1 MRAIELMLG
10 SYVSVAPSGMIIK
23 VAAIHK
29 HKIGY
34 YATTK
39 KLVWVRMSL
48 VRPIPITPELLL
60 EKLGFDRIIHYKA
73 FMSYRHDNGDITNI
87 SYNFQSG
94 TVTIDGN
101 PFCLVNKVCERPQR
115 IEAVGCRYLH
125 ELQNRLRILGI
136 ELEIKH

>member
-1 MRAIELMLG
+1 MRATELMLG

-23 VAAIHK
+23 AAAIHK

-39 KLVWVRMSL
+39 KLVWARMSL
-48 VRPIPITPELLL
+48 VRPISITPELLL
-60 EKLGFDRIIHYKA
+60 EKLGFDRIIHYIA

-101 PFCLVNKVCERPQR
+101 PFCLVNKVCERPQG

-125 ELQNRLRILGI
+125 ELQNRLRIFGI
-136 ELEIKH
+136 ELEMKD

>member
-1 MRAIELMLG
+1 MRVTGLMLG
-10 SYVSVAPSGMIIK
+10 SYVSVEPSGMMIK

-29 HKIGY
+29 DKVGY
-34 YATTK
+34 HAVTN
-39 KLVWVRMSL
+39 KLEWVRMSL

-60 EKLGFDRIIHYKA
+60 EKFGFDRIIHYVA

-125 ELQNRLRILGI
+125 ELQNRLRIFGI